1 MTAELRRKEI
11 ADILRRRQS
20 PLSAADLAKKLNVTR
35 QTIVGDIALLR
46 ALGLDVLATP
56 TGYMLASSMAKG
68 AMLERTLA
76 CCHKP
81 EELENELYTI
91 VDNGGEVLDVIVEH
105 PIYGQI
111 TGRLDIKSRFDA
123 GRFIDNTYKQNAPLL
138 SQLTEG
144 IHLHTIR
151 CKDEDTFH
159 RILSVLSEKG
169 LLLGKE

>member
-1 MTAELRRKEI
+1 MSAELRRKEI
-11 ADILRRRQS
+11 SDILKKRQS
-20 PLSAADLAKKLNVTR
+20 PVSAAELAKKLNVTR

-56 TGYMLASSMAKG
+56 TGYLLASSMAKG
-68 AMLERTLA
+68 TMLERTLA
-76 CCHKP
+76 CCHAP
-81 EELENELYTI
+81 ERLEEELYII
-91 VDNGGEVLDVIVEH
+91 VDNGGEILDVVVEH

-123 GRFIDNTYKQNAPLL
+123 SRFIDNIYKQNAPLL

-151 CKDEDTFH
+151 CKDEEMYE
-159 RILSVLSEKG
+159 RILSALSEKG
-169 LLLGKE
+169 LLLSKE